1 MVTLKGPQSQL
12 RPFLFIVIPPPL
24 KTPKNAGNSSIVT
37 TMSPTLDLGPNQ
49 AFLTD
54 QNALR

>member
-12 RPFLFIVIPPPL
+12 RPFLFVVPCRL
-24 KTPKNAGNSSIVT
+24 KTPKPTGNSSIVT